1 MNEEKETRNL
11 NEENPE
17 EARSETLAG
26 DEVREPEDV
35 TVQAALERTG
45 ESAGRPEPAESADS
59 QEPGEQEPTPGESD
73 LPELPGSMEQEA
85 SGHQDE
91 IPSIETESSGE
102 AKQEPDHGSSAIPE
116 VAASEDAPSGEEPVT
131 VSPAVPSSPKKESL
145 FRRMAGKSWYV
156 KRGPEI
162 LVAVSAAAAV
172 LLVSTVSSAFAQSS
186 LKAQN
191 EALSLQIQ
199 DLEGQVSDAEYRYQA
214 KLEQVRELKSEV
226 DELKHGKSRR
236 LEEVQAAHK
245 DGDWEKTISLADDLH
260 EAYPGSAEDTEG
272 QKLKSDAQNKIKEAE
287 EAEKKKKE
295 EAARKKAEEEA
306 RGYETGITYDQ
317 LARTPDDYVGE
328 KVKFSGRVIQV
339 SNSDDDVQIRLA
351 INGDYDQVILAFYP
365 KDLVKSKVL
374 EDDQITVYGVSL
386 GDYTYEAVMGNAVT
400 VPLIMVDKID
410 Q

>member
-11 NEENPE
+11 NEERPE
-17 EARSETLAG
+17 EAGSEPRAG
-26 DEVREPEDV
+26 GEVREPEEV
-35 TVQAALERTG
+35 TVQAGIEQTEDSDG
-45 ESAGRPEPAESADS
+45 KPEPAEPADS
-59 QEPGEQEPTPGESD
+59 QELAEQELNP
-73 LPELPGSMEQEA
+73 A
-85 SGHQDE
+85 
-91 IPSIETESSGE
+91 
-102 AKQEPDHGSSAIPE
+102 EPDVPALE
-116 VAASEDAPSGEEPVT
+116 NTASCEEPVT

-172 LLVSTVSSAFAQSS
+172 LLVSTVSSASAQSS

-260 EAYPGSAEDTEG
+260 ETYPGSAEDTEG

-287 EAEKKKKE
+287 EAEKRKKE

-306 RGYETGITYDQ
+306 RGY
-317 LARTPDDYVGE
+317 
-328 KVKFSGRVIQV
+328 
-339 SNSDDDVQIRLA
+339 
-351 INGDYDQVILAFYP
+351 
-365 KDLVKSKVL
+365 
-374 EDDQITVYGVSL
+374 
-386 GDYTYEAVMGNAVT
+386 
-400 VPLIMVDKID
+400 
-410 Q
+410 

>member
-1 MNEEKETRNL
+1 MNDNQERRFPDQDVPDTKQPEVTAV
-11 NEENPE
+11 PE
-17 EARSETLAG
+17 EPEEHAESPETETGDNGETPALTEQDPVEDEQTDTSQRSNDPASSEPDMPALP
-26 DEVREPEDV
+26 EPEKTESDSKEEEPR
-35 TVQAALERTG
+35 AG
-45 ESAGRPEPAESADS
+45 EPGGSEPAESSAD
-59 QEPGEQEPTPGESD
+59 
-73 LPELPGSMEQEA
+73 PELEKRTFFEKLAAKPWYIRRGPQLLVICAGMAVLMLAGTIGMASTMSAEQMHARELEA
-85 SGHQDE
+85 QVTDLQDE
-91 IPSIETESSGE
+91 NTKLQSKVDKERQTSR
-102 AKQEPDHGSSAIPE
+102 DLR
-116 VAASEDAPSGEEPVT
+116 EE
-131 VSPAVPSSPKKESL
+131 
-145 FRRMAGKSWYV
+145 
-156 KRGPEI
+156 I
-162 LVAVSAAAAV
+162 
-172 LLVSTVSSAFAQSS
+172 
-186 LKAQN
+186 N
-191 EALSLQIQ
+191 
-199 DLEGQVSDAEYRYQA
+199 
-214 KLEQVRELKSEV
+214 
-226 DELKHGKSRR
+226 ELKHGKSRR

-272 QKLKSDAQNKIKEAE
+272 QKLKSNAQNKIKEAE

-400 VPLIMVDKID
+400 VPLVMVDKID

>member
-11 NEENPE
+11 NEEHPE
-17 EARSETLAG
+17 EAGSEPRAG
-26 DEVREPEDV
+26 GEVREPEEV
-35 TVQAALERTG
+35 TVQAGIEQPEDSDG
-45 ESAGRPEPAESADS
+45 KPEPAEPADS
-59 QEPGEQEPTPGESD
+59 QELAEQELNQAEPD
-73 LPELPGSMEQEA
+73 LPELPGSPDQETA
-85 SGHQDE
+85 GQQKE
-91 IPSIETESSGE
+91 TLLKQTESSME
-102 AKQEPDHGSSAIPE
+102 ADRKVDQDPSAAPDVP
-116 VAASEDAPSGEEPVT
+116 ASENTASCEEPVT

-172 LLVSTVSSAFAQSS
+172 LLVSTVSSASAQSS

-328 KVKFSGRVIQV
+328 KVKFSGQVIQV

-400 VPLIMVDKID
+400 VPLVMVDKID